1 MIKYFFLFVLFT
13 TGFKAFAQHDPSD
26 LIESDEWNII
36 GSIKTKYLK
45 PGATSVVFP
54 AQIKK
59 YEKKPFELEGYMIP
73 IRVGA
78 KQTRFLLSS
87 LPINQCFYC
96 GKNGVPMM
104 VMVEMAEP
112 IPISKETIL
121 VRGILNLSSAA
132 NSEPVVLS
140 ASKKI
145 GD

>member
-1 MIKYFFLFVLFT
+1 MIRYFFLFILLT
-13 TGFKAFAQHDPSD
+13 TGCCAFAQHDPSD

-36 GSIKTKYLK
+36 GNIKTKYLK
-45 PGATSVVFP
+45 PGVTSVVFP
-54 AQIKK
+54 EQIKK

-73 IRVGA
+73 IKVGM

-104 VMVEMAEP
+104 VIVEMAEP

-121 VRGILNLSSAA
+121 VRGILNLSAAA
-132 NSEPVVLS
+132 NSEPVVLR
-140 ASKKI
+140 ASKRI
-145 GD
+145 GN